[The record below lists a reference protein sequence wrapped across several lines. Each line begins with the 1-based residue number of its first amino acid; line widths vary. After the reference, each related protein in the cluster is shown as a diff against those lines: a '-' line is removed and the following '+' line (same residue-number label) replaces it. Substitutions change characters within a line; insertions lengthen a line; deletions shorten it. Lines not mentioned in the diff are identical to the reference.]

1 MSNGE
6 RIYLSLIG
14 HRSELAAVETLANES
29 VEIKPP
35 RPLDAMVDAV
45 DAPLGPE
52 MIEPLL
58 VHATVVLKFLAAS
71 VGFVGAVKTL
81 LPKSERENPKIVIVD
96 AKTNTEIVAVT
107 KDTNPEEA
115 AAKIVAAMK
124 K

>member
-1 MSNGE
+1 MSNDE
-6 RIYLSLIG
+6 RIFLSLIG
-14 HRSELAAVETLANES
+14 LESVLAEVETLANES
-29 VEIKPP
+29 VEIEPP

-52 MIEPLL
+52 TIAPLL
-58 VHATVVLKFLAAS
+58 VHATVVLKFLAGA

-115 AAKIVAAMK
+115 AAKIAAAMK

>member
-81 LPKSERENPKIVIVD
+81 LPKSEREIPRSLSSTPRPTPRLSPSRRTLIRRK
-96 AKTNTEIVAVT
+96 
-107 KDTNPEEA
+107 PPRRSSPR
-115 AAKIVAAMK
+115 
-124 K
+124 

>member
-1 MSNGE
+1 MSNEE
-6 RIYLSLIG
+6 RIFLSLIG
-14 HRSELAAVETLANES
+14 HESELVKVETLANES
-29 VEIKPP
+29 VEVESP

-52 MIEPLL
+52 MIEPML
-58 VHATVVLKFLAAS
+58 VHATVVLKFLAAA
-71 VGFVGAVKTL
+71 VGFVGAVKSL
-81 LPKSERENPKIVIVD
+81 LRNSEREDPKIIIVD

-107 KDTNPEEA
+107 NDTKPKEA

>member
-1 MSNGE
+1 MSNDE
-6 RIYLSLIG
+6 RIFLSLIG
-14 HRSELAAVETLANES
+14 HESELAKVETLANES
-29 VEIKPP
+29 VEIEPP

-58 VHATVVLKFLAAS
+58 VHATVVLKFLAAA

-115 AAKIVAAMK
+115 AAKIAAAMK